1 MKGIVTD
8 IQRFSLKD
16 GPGIRTTVFLQGCN
30 MACAWCHNPETIARK
45 PRLLYYETNCIRCGK
60 CLDVC
65 PAGALRIRETEIAI
79 DRAKC
84 LCCGTCAGICFP
96 GALVMS
102 GKGMDSEQV
111 MEQILEDQ
119 AYYRNSGG
127 GVTLSGGE
135 VLMQPEFALELL
147 TRCREAGISTAIES
161 NLNVEWSV
169 LERLLP
175 VIDLVMCDIKLMDE
189 QQHKRW
195 TGVSN
200 LRILENAQKL
210 ADRKIPMIIRTP
222 VIPGVNRSE
231 EAIGAIAA
239 YIAGLQGNLL
249 YYELL
254 NFNPLG
260 DAKYKG
266 LEMENRF
273 SGEKPAEKD
282 VMERLAQTAGNWG
295 IAVRIG

>member
-30 MACAWCHNPETIARK
+30 MACAWCHNPETISRRPK
-45 PRLLYYETNCIRCGK
+45 LMYYENNCIRCGK

-65 PAGALRIRETEIAI
+65 PAGALSIRENEIAI
-79 DRAKC
+79 DRTKC
-84 LCCGTCAGICFP
+84 LGCGTCAGICFP
-96 GALVMS
+96 GALVLS
-102 GKGMDSEQV
+102 GKTMDSEQV
-111 MEQILEDQ
+111 LKQILEDQ
-119 AYYRNSGG
+119 AYYQNSGG

-135 VLMQPEFALELL
+135 VLMQLEFARELL
-147 TRCREAGISTAIES
+147 SRCKEAGISTAIES
-161 NLNVEWSV
+161 NMNTEWSTV
-169 LERLLP
+169 EALLP
-175 VIDLVMCDIKLMDE
+175 VVDIVMCDIKLME
-189 QQHKRW
+189 EEAHKKW

-200 LRILENAQKL
+200 RRILENIQNLAQ
-210 ADRKIPMIIRTP
+210 RKIPMIVRTP

-231 EAIGAIAA
+231 EAIGAIADHLSR
-239 YIAGLQGNLL
+239 LQGNLM

-266 LEMENRF
+266 LEQENRF
-273 SGEKPAEKD
+273 YGEKPAQKD
-282 VMERLAQTAGNWG
+282 EMERLAQRARASG